1 MADAGR
7 AWTVADA
14 KARFSQVIDRALTEG
29 PQLVTRH
36 GRKAVIVVSAEE
48 WERRTRRKG
57 NLAEFF
63 AASPLRNSGIDLERL
78 GDPPREIEL

>member
-78 GDPPREIEL
+78 SDPPREIEL

>member
-29 PQLVTRH
+29 PQLVTRN

-78 GDPPREIEL
+78 NDPPREIEL